1 MGKEQKGFT
10 LIELMIVVAII
21 GVLAAVAIPAFTK
34 YIAKSKTS
42 EAKTFVKRIYDGARA
57 YYMEPNYG
65 TKTLNTV
72 PAQFP
77 RNDTIAGALA
87 PGGQIGFVSNTGQS
101 IRHSAGE
108 FCCAFQN
115 AFSPSDRE
123 KCEPVSSIWRDIDPA
138 TPGSFG
144 ESWEALQFSVEDP
157 AFYAYGYRR
166 GNPAVTGQTGTFVD
180 GFTASAMGDLDCDG
194 TKSQFAMFGWVT
206 TDTDG
211 PAGTS
216 AISKYNELE

>member
-1 MGKEQKGFT
+1 MKRTDRGFT

-21 GVLAAVAIPAFTK
+21 GVLAAVAIPSFTK

-65 TKTLNTV
+65 TKSVTPL

-77 RNDTIAGALA
+77 ES
-87 PGGQIGFVSNTGQS
+87 VKNTGFGVARIGLNTGTS
-101 IRHSAGE
+101 MVHWAGSG
-108 FCCAFQN
+108 CCAVSSSST
-115 AFSPSDRE
+115 APE
-123 KCEPVSSIWRDIDPA
+123 KCKPDSGIWVSGANGAAW
-138 TPGSFG
+138 T
-144 ESWEALQFSVEDP
+144 ALQFSVEDP
-157 AFYAYGYRR
+157 AFYAYSYSR
-166 GNPAVTGQTGTFVD
+166 GNPAVTGQTGTFMD
-180 GFTASAMGDLDCDG
+180 GFTASALGDLDCDD
-194 TKSQFAMFGWVT
+194 TRSQFAMFGWVT
-206 TDTDG
+206 SDTDG